1 MSTQNVLP
9 EEKPELFIVGFGAS
23 AGGLNPLVDCF
34 ASLPDKTQNFA
45 IIVAMHIGPGHT
57 GSLTELLNAKS
68 RWEVREVQDGMQPH
82 TNRIYIAPAE
92 YDVVLADGVF
102 RLRNPVPGPGPQ
114 PSIDRLFESL
124 AAEKGSHALGV
135 VFSGTGSDG
144 AQGTVAIHQAGGYT
158 VAQEPSSASYE
169 AMPLAAIQT
178 GCCDSIVL
186 PSDICSEII
195 GYVKNYDVVKNFES
209 RNINVDSIFGMMAR
223 KTGTDFSRYKPTTIL
238 RRIDKRLEALELA
251 NIDLYYRYIKQNPQ
265 ELDNLYKTV
274 LIGVTEFFRDME
286 AFETLRQYISS
297 LVQRKQHR
305 DPIRLW
311 SVGCATGEEAYT
323 LAILLV
329 ELLGEN
335 IDRHPIQ
342 IFATDIDEHALNVG
356 RKGVFSAASV
366 ETLPEELVNRYF
378 NKLEHGYEVK
388 KFIRQFILFSR
399 HDITNDPP
407 FVRIDLISSR
417 NLLIYFNNELQRE
430 VLSVFHY
437 ALNND
442 GYLFLGKSESVGGAS
457 NLFTKIDGNE
467 KIFQRNAGFRHS
479 PMRFSHFRG
488 RPREFENNMS
498 QETQPPQSLEEVV
511 RETIFTTYE
520 YPYVIINETMEILEV
535 RGSLRLYLE
544 MSSGAMNSSLL
555 KMINTELSLELRA
568 LFARVRKTGV
578 AGRSRI
584 QRFTLFDTEHAV
596 RLHVKPLLYKLN
608 NREHFLVVFE
618 RVETEGVSPGSTE
631 DINVDDAAELRI
643 LELTQELTAA
653 REHLQTLSEELESYN
668 EELQSLNEELQ
679 SANEELKSS
688 NEELETSNEELQ
700 SANEEL
706 QTANAELRLTNEALI
721 EKETQLRA
729 SRERIRESERLY
741 RTLALNFP
749 NGTINIV
756 DRNFNL
762 VFIEGRGTDEL
773 GLTPVNIIG
782 KPVLNLFNEQDREE
796 VEAAL
801 RQTFAGEKVTMIVQM
816 QGYYYSIST
825 IPLRDKKSD
834 IQEVMYVTQ
843 NITETKRLELN
854 LRETDEENRK
864 LLERE
869 RKAFREAEH
878 QRSLLYNLFMQAP
891 AMIAIVHGADYMIT
905 LINPPMEQ
913 FFGTRPLLG
922 KKLADALP
930 ELTSQQFFPL
940 LDSVY
945 TTGTAYSGKEV
956 PVQIARSENG
966 ELEEVFF
973 NLTFQ
978 PVYGDDD
985 NLTGVLIFAYD
996 VSAQVLAR
1004 RSIEDNAVKLQMV
1017 FESIP
1022 EMAWTARAD
1031 GWIDYYNQQ
1040 WYSYTGQTFEEA
1052 QGWGWKATQHP
1063 VDLVRSLER
1072 WDRSLKTGVPF
1083 ENEIRFR
1090 RASDGMYR
1098 WHIVRALPVKNDQQE
1113 VTMWVGTCTDI
1124 DDQKRFSEKLEQS
1137 IRERTE
1143 KLSRAVDD
1151 LNRSNRELE
1160 QFAYVAS
1167 HDLQEP
1173 LRKIR
1178 TFGDRLE
1185 ERNES
1190 ALDDVSRDYLQRM
1203 QKAADRM
1210 QTLIDDLLTFSR
1222 VSSRREPFAFTSLN
1236 EVIENVLGDMEVQI
1250 QHKHARVV
1258 VDPLPEL
1265 EVSPL
1270 QIEQLFQNLVSNA
1283 LKFSRS
1289 DVPPLI
1295 EIRAVVSNEAVSG
1308 EMTPEAAG
1316 PYCVI
1321 TFRDN
1326 GIGFDNEYAERIFV
1340 IFQRLH
1346 GKSQYEGTGIGL
1358 AVCKKIVENHKGTIQ
1373 AVGKVNEGATFTI
1386 TLPVRQNVHDHSS
1399 EQ

>member
-1 MSTQNVLP
+1 MSTQKVSS
-9 EEKPELFIVGFGAS
+9 EEQSELFIVGFGAS
-23 AGGLNPLVDCF
+23 AGGLNPLFDCF
-34 ASLPDKTQNFA
+34 ASLSDKPQNFA
-45 IIVAMHIGPGHT
+45 IVIAMHIGSGHT

-68 RWEVREVQDGMQPH
+68 RWEVREVQDGTQPRS
-82 TNRIYIAPAE
+82 NKIYIVPAE
-92 YDVVLADGVF
+92 YDAILVDGVF
-102 RLRNPVPGPGPQ
+102 RLRDPAREQGPR

-124 AAEKGSHALGV
+124 AADKKSYALGV
-135 VFSGTGSDG
+135 IFSGTGDDG
-144 AQGTVAIHQAGGYT
+144 AQGITAIHQAGGYT
-158 VAQEPSSASYE
+158 IVQEPSSASYDS
-169 AMPLAAIQT
+169 MPMAAIQT

-186 PSDICSEII
+186 PSDMCSEII

-238 RRIDKRLEALELA
+238 RRIDKRLEALEMA

-274 LIGVTEFFRDME
+274 LIGVTEFFRDRE
-286 AFETLRQYISS
+286 AFEMLRDYLSVLI
-297 LVQRKQHR
+297 QRKQQR

-335 IDRHPIQ
+335 LDHHPIQ

-356 RKGVFSAASV
+356 RKGVFSPSAIENLSD
-366 ETLPEELVNRYF
+366 EIVNRYF

-388 KFIRQFILFSR
+388 KFIRQLILFSR

-407 FVRIDLISSR
+407 FVRIDLISCR

-457 NLFTKIDGNE
+457 NLFSKVDGNE

-488 RPREFENNMS
+488 RTREFENSMS
-498 QETQPPQSLEEVV
+498 QETQQPQSLDEVV

-520 YPYVIINETMEILEV
+520 HPYVIINETMEILEV

-555 KMINTELSLELRA
+555 KMINPELSLELRA
-568 LFARVRKTGV
+568 LCARVRKTGV
-578 AGRSRI
+578 AGRSRV
-584 QRFTLFDTEHAV
+584 QKFTLFNTDHFV
-596 RLHVKPLLYKLN
+596 RLQVKPLLHKLN
-608 NREHFLVVFE
+608 NREHFLVIFE
-618 RVETEGVSPGSTE
+618 RVETESWLAGPIGE
-631 DINVDDAAELRI
+631 INVDEAAELRI

-706 QTANAELRLTNEALI
+706 QTANAELRLINETLL
-721 EKETQLRA
+721 EKEAQLSA

-756 DRNFNL
+756 DKNLNL
-762 VFIEGRGTDEL
+762 VFIEGRGMDEL

-782 KPVLNLFNEQDREE
+782 KPILNLFDEKDRKT
-796 VEAAL
+796 VEDVL
-801 RQTFAGEKVTMIVQM
+801 RQTFSGKKATVIVQL
-816 QGYYYSIST
+816 QGHFYSIST
-825 IPLRDKKSD
+825 IPLRDKKAG
-834 IQEVMYVTQ
+834 IQEIMYVTQ
-843 NITETKRLELN
+843 NITETKRLEMN
-854 LRETDEENRK
+854 LRESNEENKK
-864 LLERE
+864 LLQRE
-869 RKAFREAEH
+869 QKAYMEAEN
-878 QRSLLYNLFMQAP
+878 QRVLLHNLFMQAP
-891 AMIAIVHGADYMIT
+891 AMITIVRGAEYEIE

-913 FFGTRPLLG
+913 FFGSRKLLG

-930 ELTSQQFFPL
+930 ELMSQQFFPL
-940 LDSVY
+940 LTSVY
-945 TTGTAYSGKEV
+945 VTGTSYSGREV
-956 PVQIARSENG
+956 PVEVARNDDN
-966 ELEEVFF
+966 LEEVYF

-978 PVYGDDD
+978 PIYD
-985 NLTGVLIFAYD
+985 NPGEISGVLIFAYD

-1004 RSIEDNAVKLQMV
+1004 QIVEENALKLQMV
-1017 FESIP
+1017 LESIP
-1022 EMAWTARAD
+1022 EMAWTARSD
-1031 GWIDYYNQQ
+1031 GWIDYYNQR
-1040 WYSYTGQTFEEA
+1040 WCEYTGQTFAEA
-1052 QGWGWKATQHP
+1052 QGWGWKSTQHP
-1063 VDLVRSLER
+1063 VDLVRTLER
-1072 WDRSLKTGVPF
+1072 WDRSLKTGEPF

-1090 RASDGMYR
+1090 RASDSMYR
-1098 WHIVRALPVKNDQQE
+1098 WHIVRALPIKNDKGD

-1143 KLSRAVDD
+1143 KLSRAIDD
-1151 LNRSNRELE
+1151 LNRSNKELE

-1185 ERNES
+1185 ERSES
-1190 ALDDVSRDYLQRM
+1190 SLDEMSRDYLMRM

-1210 QTLIDDLLTFSR
+1210 QTLINDLLTFSR
-1222 VSSRREPFAFTSLN
+1222 VSSRREPFALTDVNEIIGHIISDMDVQVQQKQARFTIASLPQ
-1236 EVIENVLGDMEVQI
+1236 M
-1250 QHKHARVV
+1250 
-1258 VDPLPEL
+1258 

-1270 QIEQLFQNLVSNA
+1270 QIEQLFQNLISNA
-1283 LKFSRS
+1283 LKFSRA

-1295 EIRAVVSNEAVSG
+1295 EISAEIREASELDG
-1308 EMTPEAAG
+1308 TLLQASPG
-1316 PYCVI
+1316 QYCVI

-1326 GIGFDNEYAERIFV
+1326 GIGFENEYAERIFV

-1346 GKSQYEGTGIGL
+1346 GKAQYEGTGIGL
-1358 AVCKKIVENHKGTIQ
+1358 AICKKIVENHKGYIR
-1373 AVGKVNEGATFTI
+1373 AVGKVHEGATFTI
-1386 TLPVRQNVHDHSS
+1386 ILPVRQTLHESIS
-1399 EQ
+1399 E